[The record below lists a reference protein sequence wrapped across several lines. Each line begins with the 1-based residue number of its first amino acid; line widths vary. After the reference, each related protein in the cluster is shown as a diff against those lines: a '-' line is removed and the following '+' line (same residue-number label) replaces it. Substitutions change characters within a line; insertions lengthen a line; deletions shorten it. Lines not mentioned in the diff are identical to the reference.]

1 MTITM
6 KIYLS

>member
-6 KIYLS
+6 V